1 MCGLP
6 ASGKTTTAERL
17 HAAAGGVLIRSC
29 DVYRELGISLPEWV
43 RVTEGFTRSAK
54 AYEEARDTAHLSM
67 LSRLEEQVT
76 AGTRLVIMDA
86 VHGEIAKRRAIFDL
100 CAAHD
105 YDPLLLWCRCDDRH
119 EIERRLSLRRG
130 RESEPEC
137 EASDWAVVDHL
148 KGLWD
153 DPADERGGMD
163 SGPVLCYDTHRARL
177 HWMRPVPRSV
187 RELVDRALPHGA
199 GTSAALEGEDAA
211 SL

>member
-6 ASGKTTTAERL
+6 ASGKTATAERL

-43 RVTEGFTRSAK
+43 RVTEGFTRNARAYEGTRDK
-54 AYEEARDTAHLSM
+54 AYLSL
-67 LSRLEEQVT
+67 LSRLAEQVT
-76 AGTRLVIMDA
+76 VGTRLVIVDA
-86 VHGEIAKRRAIFDL
+86 VYGEAAKRRAVFDL

-105 YDPLLLWCRCDDRH
+105 YHPLLLWCRCDDRP

-130 RESEPEC
+130 RESEPER

-153 DPADERGGMD
+153 DPVDERCGAD
-163 SGPVLCYDTHRARL
+163 SVSLLCYDTHRARH
-177 HWMRPVPRSV
+177 HWIRPATRSL
-187 RELVDRALPHGA
+187 RELVDRALPPGA
-199 GTSAALEGEDAA
+199 WTSAALEGLDAA
-211 SL
+211 SP